1 MKKKFMMAAVLLGA
15 LTLGSCVDDN
25 ESASVTAIREAKAA
39 QLSALANYQQAQ
51 ADAELILANAEAKVK
66 EADAAYQAAL
76 AKIKDLQAQE
86 KELELQKAQA
96 TLETDIEAAKT
107 KAQAQ
112 LIQAQAKLEA
122 AKAALITASDAV
134 DLATK
139 AKVQNLITSANAVM
153 YGGNYYIYDKNTG
166 TYIQAGSISK
176 SESLIGDD
184 TDPGLKLQLIDI
196 NADLITAQYDLE
208 DTKIKIQKFVEI
220 EKAEL
225 AQNEALL
232 KAYNENKTTDREE
245 AQKAYDEAVKA
256 LPAYQNAKDETQKA
270 YNVAIA
276 ASNEAYDAL
285 NSSELEKY
293 LSTTIDDPD
302 YSGSGSYIDI
312 RSWLYRWNII
322 DYNYSDQEYET
333 VNITYDDGTYSSTR
347 LYYGLKY
354 VIDEDIISEKITEA
368 ERDLAIK
375 KDLFADA
382 QKTYNDGI
390 KTDNPTYKAYLDAV
404 KAAQDA
410 FNDDPS
416 YANESALETAESNLE
431 GYLSSIEGPLNTAK
445 ENEENAQAYLDFV
458 KEVQTKL
465 TGDVFKAYLALYD
478 AYAAVY
484 KDVVD
489 PYIAWR
495 KASHN
500 YSVQNSLIS
509 SLSSIINN
517 YTDWASLIKQVE
529 EDIRTNN
536 KNIAAMTDNGSTT
549 DNPGAGETEA
559 SRQAYIDAL
568 TVEKAALEQE
578 IAVKQAQYDDYM
590 KQVEALIG
598 GGSTETPAE

>member
-153 YGGNYYIYDKNTG
+153 YGGDYYIYDKNTG
-166 TYIQAGSISK
+166 TYVQAGSISK

-184 TDPGLKLQLIDI
+184 TDPGLKLQLIEI

-232 KAYNENKTTDREE
+232 KAYNDNKTTDREE

-256 LPAYQNAKDETQKA
+256 LPAYQNAKDEAQKA
-270 YNVAIA
+270 YNVADN
-276 ASNEAYDAL
+276 ASDEAYDAL
-285 NSSELEKY
+285 NSSELAAY
-293 LSTTIDDPD
+293 LSKTIDDPD
-302 YSGSGSYIDI
+302 NSGYYTSIYN
-312 RSWLYRWNII
+312 WLDRWNII

-368 ERDLAIK
+368 ERDLTIK
-375 KDLFADA
+375 KDLLADA

-390 KTDNPTYKAYLDAV
+390 KTDNPTYKSYLDAV

-478 AYAAVY
+478 AYAAVF
-484 KDVVD
+484 KETVD
-489 PYIAWR
+489 PYIAKE
-495 KASHN
+495 KANHN

>member
-51 ADAELILANAEAKVK
+51 ADAEVILANAEAKVK

-76 AKIKDLQAQE
+76 AKIKDLVAQE

-96 TLETDIEAAKT
+96 TLETNIEAAKT

-153 YGGNYYIYDKNTG
+153 YGGDYYIYNKNNG
-166 TYIQAGSISK
+166 TYEQAGSISK
-176 SESLIGDD
+176 SESLIGDNAN
-184 TDPGLKLQLIDI
+184 PGLKLQLIDI
-196 NADLITAQYDLE
+196 NADLVTAQYDLE
-208 DTKIKIQKFVEI
+208 DTKIKIQQYVEA
-220 EKAEL
+220 EKTEL

-232 KAYNENKTTDREE
+232 KAYNDNKTTDREE
-245 AQKAYDEAVKA
+245 AQKAYDEALKA
-256 LPAYQNAKDETQKA
+256 LPAYQNAKDEAQKA
-270 YNVAIA
+270 YDVAID
-276 ASNEAYDAL
+276 ASDAAYDAL
-285 NSSELEKY
+285 NRSELAKY
-293 LSTTIDDPD
+293 LTTTIDDPD
-302 YSGSGSYIDI
+302 YGYPTTIYY
-312 RSWLYRWNII
+312 WLDRNAII
-322 DYNYSDQEYET
+322 DYTYSDREYET
-333 VNITYDDGTYSSTR
+333 VNITYDDGTYYSTR
-347 LYYGLKY
+347 LYYNPKY

-489 PYIAWR
+489 PYIAWE
-495 KASHN
+495 KANHN
-500 YSVQNSLIS
+500 YLVQERLITA
-509 SLSSIINN
+509 LNNVIAN
-517 YTDWASLIKQVE
+517 YTDWTTVIEGVE
-529 EDIRTNN
+529 AAIRENN
-536 KNIAAMTDNGSTT
+536 KNIAAMTDNGNTT
-549 DNPGAGETEA
+549 DSSSAGETEA

>member
-51 ADAELILANAEAKVK
+51 ADAEVILANAEAKVK

-76 AKIKDLQAQE
+76 AKIKDLEAQE

-153 YGGNYYIYDKNTG
+153 YGGDYYIYDKNTG
-166 TYIQAGSISK
+166 TYERAGSISK
-176 SESLIGDD
+176 SESLIGDNAN
-184 TDPGLKLQLIDI
+184 PGLKLQLIDI
-196 NADLITAQYDLE
+196 NADLVTAQYDLE
-208 DTKIKIQKFVEI
+208 DTKIKIQQYVEA

-232 KAYNENKTTDREE
+232 KAYNDNKTTDREE

-270 YNVAIA
+270 YNVAID
-276 ASNEAYDAL
+276 ASDAAYDEL
-285 NSSELEKY
+285 NRSELEKY
-293 LSTTIDDPD
+293 LTTTIDDPD
-302 YSGSGSYIDI
+302 YSGSYTSIY
-312 RSWLYRWNII
+312 SLLYRWNII
-322 DYNYSDQEYET
+322 DYNYSDPEYET
-333 VNITYDDGTYSSTR
+333 VNITYDDGTYYSTR
-347 LYYGLKY
+347 LYYNPKY

-375 KDLFADA
+375 KDLLADA

-390 KTDNPTYKAYLDAV
+390 KTDNPNYKSYLDAV

-410 FNDDPS
+410 FNNDPS

-431 GYLSSIEGPLNTAK
+431 GYLSSIEGPLNRAK

-517 YTDWASLIKQVE
+517 YTDWTTLIEGVE

-536 KNIAAMTDNGSTT
+536 KNIAAMTDNGNTT
-549 DNPGAGETEA
+549 DDPSAGETEA

>member
-1 MKKKFMMAAVLLGA
+1 MKKKYMMAAVLLGA

-51 ADAELILANAEAKVK
+51 ADAEVILANAEAKVK

-76 AKIKDLQAQE
+76 AKIKDLEAQE

-153 YGGNYYIYDKNTG
+153 YGGYYYIYDKNTV
-166 TYIQAGSISK
+166 TYVQAGNISK

-184 TDPGLKLQLIDI
+184 TDPGLKLQLIEV
-196 NADLITAQYDLE
+196 NANLVTAQYDLE
-208 DTKIKIQKFVEI
+208 DTKIKIQQYVEA

-232 KAYNENKTTDREE
+232 KAYNDNKTTDREE
-245 AQKAYDEAVKA
+245 AQKAYDEALKA
-256 LPAYQNAKDETQKA
+256 LPAYQNAKDEAQKA
-270 YNVAIA
+270 YDVAID
-276 ASNEAYDAL
+276 ASDAAYDAL
-285 NSSELEKY
+285 NRSELEKY
-293 LSTTIDDPD
+293 LTTTIDDPD
-302 YSGSGSYIDI
+302 YSGGYTSIYN
-312 RSWLYRWNII
+312 WLYRWNII

-375 KDLFADA
+375 KDLLADA
-382 QKTYNDGI
+382 QKDYNDGI
-390 KTDNPTYKAYLDAV
+390 KTDNPNYKAYLDAV

-416 YANESALETAESNLE
+416 YSNKYALETAENNLNS
-431 GYLSSIEGPLNTAK
+431 YLSSIETPLNTAK
-445 ENEENAQAYLDFV
+445 ENVEDAQAYLDFV

-517 YTDWASLIKQVE
+517 YTDWTTLIEGVE

>member
-51 ADAELILANAEAKVK
+51 ADAEVILANAEAKVK

-86 KELELQKAQA
+86 KELELKKAQE

-107 KAQAQ
+107 KAQA
-112 LIQAQAKLEA
+112 LLVEAQAELEA
-122 AKAALITASDAV
+122 AKAELITASDAV

-139 AKVQNLITSANAVM
+139 AKVQNLINSANAVM
-153 YGGNYYIYDKNTG
+153 YGGDYYIYDKTTG
-166 TYIQAGSISK
+166 NYENAGTIDTDK
-176 SESLIGDD
+176 SLIGDNAN
-184 TDPGLKLQLIDI
+184 PGLKLQLIEI

-208 DTKIKIQKFVEI
+208 DTKIKIQQYVEA

-302 YSGSGSYIDI
+302 YSGSYTSIY
-312 RSWLYRWNII
+312 SWLYRWNII

-375 KDLFADA
+375 KDLLADA

-416 YANESALETAESNLE
+416 YSNKYALETAEYNLNS
-431 GYLSSIEGPLNTAK
+431 YLSSIETPLNTAK
-445 ENEENAQAYLDFV
+445 ENVEDAQAYLDFV

-484 KDVVD
+484 KETVD
-489 PYIAWR
+489 PYIAWN
-495 KASHN
+495 KANHN

-509 SLSSIINN
+509 SLRSIINN
-517 YTDWASLIKQVE
+517 YTDWTTLIEGVE

-549 DNPGAGETEA
+549 DNPVAGETEA

>member
-15 LTLGSCVDDN
+15 LSLGSCVDDN

-39 QLSALANYQQAQ
+39 QLSALASYQQAQ
-51 ADAELILANAEAKVK
+51 AEAELIIANAEAKVK

-76 AKIKDLQAQE
+76 AKIKELEAQE
-86 KELELQKAQA
+86 QELELQKSQA
-96 TLETDIEAAKT
+96 TLETDIEKAKT
-107 KAQAQ
+107 
-112 LIQAQAKLEA
+112 QAQADLINAQANLEA
-122 AKAALITASDAV
+122 AQAALITASDAA

-139 AKVQNLITSANAVM
+139 AKIQNLITSANAVM
-153 YGGNYYIYDKNTG
+153 YGGNYYIFNKDMG
-166 TYIQAGSISK
+166 TYVSAGSISK

-232 KAYNENKTTDREE
+232 KAYNDNKTTDREE
-245 AQKAYDEAVKA
+245 AQKAYDEALKA
-256 LPAYQNAKDETQKA
+256 LPAYQNAKDEAQKA
-270 YNVAIA
+270 YDVAID
-276 ASNEAYDAL
+276 ASDAAYDAL
-285 NSSELEKY
+285 NRSELEKY
-293 LSTTIDDPD
+293 LTTTIDDPD
-302 YSGSGSYIDI
+302 YGGYTTIYV
-312 RSWLYRWNII
+312 WLYRNSFIY
-322 DYNYSDQEYET
+322 YNYSDPEYET
-333 VNITYDDGTYSSTR
+333 VNITYDDGTYYSTR
-347 LYYGLKY
+347 LYYNFKY
-354 VIDEDIISEKITEA
+354 VIDEEAISAEITDA

-375 KDLFADA
+375 KDLLADA

-390 KTDNPTYKAYLDAV
+390 KTDNVNYKALLDAV

-410 FNDDPS
+410 FNDNPS
-416 YANESALETAESNLE
+416 YSNKSALETAENNLNS
-431 GYLSSIEGPLNTAK
+431 YLSRIETPLNTAK
-445 ENEENAQAYLDFV
+445 ENVEDAQAYLDFV

-478 AYAAVY
+478 AYAAVF
-484 KDVVD
+484 KETVD
-489 PYIAWR
+489 PYIAWD
-495 KASHN
+495 KANHN
-500 YSVQNSLIS
+500 YLVQDRLITA
-509 SLSSIINN
+509 LYNVIVN
-517 YTDWASLIKQVE
+517 YTDWTTVIEGVE
-529 EDIRTNN
+529 AAIRENN
-536 KNIAAMTDNGSTT
+536 KNIAAMTDNGNTT
-549 DNPGAGETEA
+549 DSSSTGETEA

-568 TVEKAALEQE
+568 TVKKAALEQE

>member
-1 MKKKFMMAAVLLGA
+1 MMAAVLLGA

-153 YGGNYYIYDKNTG
+153 YGGDYYIYDKNTG
-166 TYIQAGSISK
+166 TYVQAGSISK

-184 TDPGLKLQLIDI
+184 TDPGLKLQLIEI

-232 KAYNENKTTDREE
+232 KAYNDNKTTDREE

-256 LPAYQNAKDETQKA
+256 LPAYQNAKDEAQKA
-270 YNVAIA
+270 YNVADN
-276 ASNEAYDAL
+276 ASDEAYDAL
-285 NSSELEKY
+285 NSSELAAY
-293 LSTTIDDPD
+293 LSKTIDDPD
-302 YSGSGSYIDI
+302 NSGYYTSIYN
-312 RSWLYRWNII
+312 WLDRWNII

-375 KDLFADA
+375 KDLLADA

-390 KTDNPTYKAYLDAV
+390 KTDNPTYKSYLDAV

-478 AYAAVY
+478 AYAAVF
-484 KDVVD
+484 KETVD
-489 PYIAWR
+489 PYIAKE
-495 KASHN
+495 KANHN

>member
-51 ADAELILANAEAKVK
+51 ADAEVILANAEAKVK

-86 KELELQKAQA
+86 KELELKKAQE

-153 YGGNYYIYDKNTG
+153 YGGYYYIYDKNTG
-166 TYIQAGSISK
+166 TYVQAGNISK

-232 KAYNENKTTDREE
+232 KAYNDNKTTDREE
-245 AQKAYDEAVKA
+245 AQKAYDEALKA
-256 LPAYQNAKDETQKA
+256 LPAYQNAKDEAQKA
-270 YNVAIA
+270 YDVAID
-276 ASNEAYDAL
+276 ASDAAYDAL
-285 NSSELEKY
+285 NRSELEKY
-293 LSTTIDDPD
+293 LTTTIDDPD
-302 YSGSGSYIDI
+302 YGGYTSIYSL
-312 RSWLYRWNII
+312 LYRWNII
-322 DYNYSDQEYET
+322 NYNYSDPEYET
-333 VNITYDDGTYSSTR
+333 VNITYDDGTYYSTR
-347 LYYGLKY
+347 LYYNFKY
-354 VIDEDIISEKITEA
+354 VIDEEAISAEITDA

-375 KDLFADA
+375 KDLLADA

-390 KTDNPTYKAYLDAV
+390 KTDNPTYKANLDAV

-416 YANESALETAESNLE
+416 YSNKSALETAEYNLNS
-431 GYLSSIEGPLNTAK
+431 YLSSIETPLNTAK
-445 ENEENAQAYLDFV
+445 ENVEDAQAYLDFV

-484 KDVVD
+484 KETVD
-489 PYIAWR
+489 PYIAWN
-495 KASHN
+495 KANHN
-500 YSVQNSLIS
+500 YLVQDRLITA
-509 SLSSIINN
+509 LYNVIAN
-517 YTDWASLIKQVE
+517 YTDWTTVIEGVE
-529 EDIRTNN
+529 AAIRENN
-536 KNIAAMTDNGSTT
+536 KNIAAMTDNGNTT
-549 DNPGAGETEA
+549 DSSSAGGTEA

>member
-1 MKKKFMMAAVLLGA
+1 MMAAVLLGA

-51 ADAELILANAEAKVK
+51 ADAEVILANAEAKVK

-76 AKIKDLQAQE
+76 AKIKDLEAQE

-153 YGGNYYIYDKNTG
+153 YGGYYYIYDKNTG
-166 TYIQAGSISK
+166 TYVQAGNISK

-184 TDPGLKLQLIDI
+184 TDPGLKLQLIEV
-196 NADLITAQYDLE
+196 NANLVTAQYDLE
-208 DTKIKIQKFVEI
+208 DTKIKIQQYVEA

-232 KAYNENKTTDREE
+232 KAYNDNKTTDREE
-245 AQKAYDEAVKA
+245 AQKAYDEALKA
-256 LPAYQNAKDETQKA
+256 LPAYQNAKDEAQKA
-270 YNVAIA
+270 YDVAID
-276 ASNEAYDAL
+276 ASDAAYDAL
-285 NSSELEKY
+285 NRSELEKY
-293 LSTTIDDPD
+293 LTTTIDDPD
-302 YSGSGSYIDI
+302 YSGGYTSIYN
-312 RSWLYRWNII
+312 WLYRWNII

-375 KDLFADA
+375 KDLLADA
-382 QKTYNDGI
+382 QKDYNDGI
-390 KTDNPTYKAYLDAV
+390 KTDNPNYKAYLDAV

-416 YANESALETAESNLE
+416 YSNKYALETAENNLNS
-431 GYLSSIEGPLNTAK
+431 YLSSIETPLNTAK
-445 ENEENAQAYLDFV
+445 ENVEDAQAYLDFV

-517 YTDWASLIKQVE
+517 YTDWTTLIEGVE

>member
-51 ADAELILANAEAKVK
+51 ADAELILANAKAKVK

-153 YGGNYYIYDKNTG
+153 YGGYYYIYDKSTG
-166 TYIQAGSISK
+166 TYVQAGNISK

-208 DTKIKIQKFVEI
+208 DTKIKIQQYVED

-232 KAYNENKTTDREE
+232 KAYNDNKTTDREE
-245 AQKAYDEAVKA
+245 AQKAYDEALKA
-256 LPAYQNAKDETQKA
+256 LPAYQNAKDEAQKA
-270 YNVAIA
+270 YDVAID
-276 ASNEAYDAL
+276 ASDAAYDAL

-302 YSGSGSYIDI
+302 YSGYYTSIYN
-312 RSWLYRWNII
+312 WLDRWNII
-322 DYNYSDQEYET
+322 YYNYSEQEYET

-375 KDLFADA
+375 KDLLADA

-390 KTDNPTYKAYLDAV
+390 KTDNPTYKSYLDAV

-478 AYAAVY
+478 AYAAVF
-484 KDVVD
+484 KETVD
-489 PYIAWR
+489 PYIAWD
-495 KASHN
+495 KANHN
-500 YSVQNSLIS
+500 YLVQNRLITA
-509 SLSSIINN
+509 LNNVIAN
-517 YTDWASLIKQVE
+517 YTDWTTVIEGVE
-529 EDIRTNN
+529 AAIRENN
-536 KNIAAMTDNGSTT
+536 KNIAAMTDNGNTT
-549 DNPGAGETEA
+549 DSSSAGKTEA

-578 IAVKQAQYDDYM
+578 IAVKQAQYDDCM

>member
-1 MKKKFMMAAVLLGA
+1 MMAAVLLGA

-153 YGGNYYIYDKNTG
+153 YGGDYYIYDKNTG
-166 TYIQAGSISK
+166 TYVQAGSISK

-184 TDPGLKLQLIDI
+184 TDPGLKLQLIEI

-232 KAYNENKTTDREE
+232 KAYNDNKTTDREE

-256 LPAYQNAKDETQKA
+256 LPAYQNAKDEAQKA
-270 YNVAIA
+270 YNVADN
-276 ASNEAYDAL
+276 ASDEAYDAL
-285 NSSELEKY
+285 NSSELAAY
-293 LSTTIDDPD
+293 LSKTIDDPD
-302 YSGSGSYIDI
+302 NSGYYTSIYN
-312 RSWLYRWNII
+312 WLDRWNII

-375 KDLFADA
+375 KDLLADA

-390 KTDNPTYKAYLDAV
+390 KTDNPNYSAKLNAV
-404 KAAQDA
+404 KTAQDA

-416 YANESALETAESNLE
+416 YTNKTALENAESDLNR
-431 GYLSSIEGPLNTAK
+431 YLSSIEGPLNTAK

-478 AYAAVY
+478 AYAAVF
-484 KDVVD
+484 KETVD
-489 PYIAWR
+489 PYIAKE
-495 KASHN
+495 KANHN

>member
-51 ADAELILANAEAKVK
+51 ADAEVILANAEAKVK

-76 AKIKDLQAQE
+76 AKIKDLKAQE
-86 KELELQKAQA
+86 KELELKKAQE
-96 TLETDIEAAKT
+96 TLEIDIEAAKT
-107 KAQAQ
+107 KAQA
-112 LIQAQAKLEA
+112 LLVQAQAELEA
-122 AKAALITASDAV
+122 AKAELITASDAV

-153 YGGNYYIYDKNTG
+153 YGGDYYIYNKNHG
-166 TYIQAGSISK
+166 TYEQAGSISK
-176 SESLIGDD
+176 SESLIGDNAN
-184 TDPGLKLQLIDI
+184 PGLKLQLIDI
-196 NADLITAQYDLE
+196 NADLVTAQYDLE
-208 DTKIKIQKFVEI
+208 DTKIKIQQYVEA

-256 LPAYQNAKDETQKA
+256 LPAYQNAEDEAQKA
-270 YNVAIA
+270 YDVAID
-276 ASNEAYDAL
+276 ASDAAYDAL

-293 LSTTIDDPD
+293 LTTTIDDPD
-302 YSGSGSYIDI
+302 YSNSYTSIYI
-312 RSWLYRWNII
+312 WLYRWNII
-322 DYNYSDQEYET
+322 DYNYSDREYET
-333 VNITYDDGTYSSTR
+333 VNITYDDGTYYSTR
-347 LYYGLKY
+347 LYYNPKY

-375 KDLFADA
+375 KDLLADA
-382 QKTYNDGI
+382 QKDYNDGI
-390 KTDNPTYKAYLDAV
+390 KTDNPNYKAHLDAV

-416 YANESALETAESNLE
+416 YANEYALETAESNLE

-489 PYIAWR
+489 PYIAWE
-495 KASHN
+495 KANHN
-500 YSVQNSLIS
+500 YLVQDRLITA
-509 SLSSIINN
+509 LNNVIAN
-517 YTDWASLIKQVE
+517 YTDWTTVIEGVE
-529 EDIRTNN
+529 AAIRENN
-536 KNIAAMTDNGSTT
+536 KNIAAMTDNGNTT
-549 DNPGAGETEA
+549 DSSSAGETEA

>member
-51 ADAELILANAEAKVK
+51 ADAEVILANAEAKVK

-76 AKIKDLQAQE
+76 AKIKDLEAQE

-153 YGGNYYIYDKNTG
+153 YGGYYYIYDKNTG
-166 TYIQAGSISK
+166 TYVQAGNISK

-184 TDPGLKLQLIDI
+184 TDPGLKLQLIEV
-196 NADLITAQYDLE
+196 NANLVTAQYDLE
-208 DTKIKIQKFVEI
+208 DTKIKIQQYVEA

-232 KAYNENKTTDREE
+232 KAYNDNKTTDREE
-245 AQKAYDEAVKA
+245 AQKAYDEALKA
-256 LPAYQNAKDETQKA
+256 LPAYQNAKDEAQKA
-270 YNVAIA
+270 YDVAID
-276 ASNEAYDAL
+276 ASDAAYDAL
-285 NSSELEKY
+285 NRSELEKY
-293 LSTTIDDPD
+293 LTTTIDDPD
-302 YSGSGSYIDI
+302 YSGGYTSIYN
-312 RSWLYRWNII
+312 WLYRWNII

-375 KDLFADA
+375 KDLLADA
-382 QKTYNDGI
+382 QKDYNDGI
-390 KTDNPTYKAYLDAV
+390 KTDNPNYKAYLDAV

-416 YANESALETAESNLE
+416 YSNKYALETAENNLNS
-431 GYLSSIEGPLNTAK
+431 YLSSIETPLNTAK
-445 ENEENAQAYLDFV
+445 ENVEDAQAYLDFV

-517 YTDWASLIKQVE
+517 YTDWTTLIEGVE

>member
-51 ADAELILANAEAKVK
+51 ADAEVILANAEAKVK

-76 AKIKDLQAQE
+76 AKIKDLVAQE
-86 KELELQKAQA
+86 KELELKKAQE

-107 KAQAQ
+107 KAQA
-112 LIQAQAKLEA
+112 LLVQAQADLEA
-122 AKAALITASDAV
+122 AKAELITASDAA

-153 YGGNYYIYDKNTG
+153 YGGDYYIYDKNTG
-166 TYIQAGSISK
+166 TYERAGSISK
-176 SESLIGDD
+176 SESLIGDNAN
-184 TDPGLKLQLIDI
+184 PGLKLQLIDI

-232 KAYNENKTTDREE
+232 KAYNDNKTTDREE
-245 AQKAYDEAVKA
+245 AQKAYDEALKA
-256 LPAYQNAKDETQKA
+256 LPAYQNAKDEAQKA
-270 YNVAIA
+270 YDVAID
-276 ASNEAYDAL
+276 ASDAAYDAL
-285 NSSELEKY
+285 NRSELEKY
-293 LSTTIDDPD
+293 LTTTIDDPD
-302 YSGSGSYIDI
+302 YSGYYTSIYNC
-312 RSWLYRWNII
+312 LYRWNII

-333 VNITYDDGTYSSTR
+333 VNITYDDGTYYSTR
-347 LYYGLKY
+347 LYYGFKY

-375 KDLFADA
+375 KDLLADA

-416 YANESALETAESNLE
+416 YSNKSALETAENNLNS
-431 GYLSSIEGPLNTAK
+431 YLSRIETPLNTAK
-445 ENEENAQAYLDFV
+445 ENVEDAQAYLDFV

-478 AYAAVY
+478 AYAAVF
-484 KDVVD
+484 KETVD
-489 PYIAWR
+489 PYIAR
-495 KASHN
+495 DKANHN
-500 YSVQNSLIS
+500 YLVQDRLITA
-509 SLSSIINN
+509 LYNVIAN
-517 YTDWASLIKQVE
+517 YTDWTTVIEGVE
-529 EDIRTNN
+529 AAIRENN
-536 KNIAAMTDNGSTT
+536 KNIAAMTDNGNTT
-549 DNPGAGETEA
+549 DSSSAGETEA

>member
-51 ADAELILANAEAKVK
+51 ADAEVILANAEAKVK

-153 YGGNYYIYDKNTG
+153 YGGDYYIYNKNNG
-166 TYIQAGSISK
+166 TYERAGSISK

-184 TDPGLKLQLIDI
+184 TDPGLKLQLIEI

-232 KAYNENKTTDREE
+232 KAYNDNKTTDREE
-245 AQKAYDEAVKA
+245 AQKAYDEALKA
-256 LPAYQNAKDETQKA
+256 LPAYQNAKDEAQKA
-270 YNVAIA
+270 YDVAID
-276 ASNEAYDAL
+276 ASDAAYDAL
-285 NSSELEKY
+285 NRSELEKY
-293 LSTTIDDPD
+293 LTTTIDDPD
-302 YSGSGSYIDI
+302 YSGSYTSIY
-312 RSWLYRWNII
+312 SWLYRWNII

-347 LYYGLKY
+347 LYYNPKY

-375 KDLFADA
+375 KDLLADA

-416 YANESALETAESNLE
+416 YSNKYALETAESNLE

-489 PYIAWR
+489 PYIAWE
-495 KASHN
+495 KANHN
-500 YSVQNSLIS
+500 YLVQDRLITA
-509 SLSSIINN
+509 LKNVIAN
-517 YTDWASLIKQVE
+517 YTDWTTVIEGVE
-529 EDIRTNN
+529 AAIRENN
-536 KNIAAMTDNGSTT
+536 KNIAAMTDNGNTT
-549 DNPGAGETEA
+549 DSSSAGETEA

>member
-51 ADAELILANAEAKVK
+51 ADAEVILANAEAKVK

-86 KELELQKAQA
+86 KELELKKAQE

-153 YGGNYYIYDKNTG
+153 YGGYYYIYDKNTG
-166 TYIQAGSISK
+166 TYVQAGNISK

-232 KAYNENKTTDREE
+232 KAYNDNKTTDREE
-245 AQKAYDEAVKA
+245 AQKAYDEALKA
-256 LPAYQNAKDETQKA
+256 LPAYQNAKDEAQKA
-270 YNVAIA
+270 YDVAID
-276 ASNEAYDAL
+276 ASDAAYDAL
-285 NSSELEKY
+285 NRSELEKY
-293 LSTTIDDPD
+293 LTTTIDDPD
-302 YSGSGSYIDI
+302 YGGYTSIYSL
-312 RSWLYRWNII
+312 LYRWDII
-322 DYNYSDQEYET
+322 NYNYSDPEYET
-333 VNITYDDGTYSSTR
+333 VNITYDDGTYYSTR
-347 LYYGLKY
+347 LYYNFKY
-354 VIDEDIISEKITEA
+354 VIDEEAISAEITDA

-375 KDLFADA
+375 KDLLADA

-390 KTDNPTYKAYLDAV
+390 KTDNPTYKANLDAV

-416 YANESALETAESNLE
+416 YSNKSALETAEYNLNS
-431 GYLSSIEGPLNTAK
+431 YLSSIETPLNTAK
-445 ENEENAQAYLDFV
+445 ENVEDAQAYLDFV

-484 KDVVD
+484 KETVD
-489 PYIAWR
+489 PYIAWN
-495 KASHN
+495 KANHN
-500 YSVQNSLIS
+500 YLVQDRLITA
-509 SLSSIINN
+509 LYNVIAN
-517 YTDWASLIKQVE
+517 YTDWTTVIEGVE
-529 EDIRTNN
+529 AAIRENN
-536 KNIAAMTDNGSTT
+536 KNIAAMTDNGNTT
-549 DNPGAGETEA
+549 DSSSAGGTEA

>member
-153 YGGNYYIYDKNTG
+153 YGGDYYIYDKNTG
-166 TYIQAGSISK
+166 TYVQAGSISK

-184 TDPGLKLQLIDI
+184 TDPGLKLQLIEI

-232 KAYNENKTTDREE
+232 KAYNDNKTTDREE

-256 LPAYQNAKDETQKA
+256 LPAYQNAKDEAQKA
-270 YNVAIA
+270 YNVADN
-276 ASNEAYDAL
+276 ASDEAYDAL
-285 NSSELEKY
+285 NSSELAAY
-293 LSTTIDDPD
+293 LSKTIDDPD
-302 YSGSGSYIDI
+302 NSGYYTSIYN
-312 RSWLYRWNII
+312 WLDRWNII

-375 KDLFADA
+375 KDLLADA

-390 KTDNPTYKAYLDAV
+390 KTDNPNYSAKLNAV
-404 KAAQDA
+404 KTAQDA

-416 YANESALETAESNLE
+416 YTNKTALENAESDLNR
-431 GYLSSIEGPLNTAK
+431 YLSSIEGPLNTAK

-478 AYAAVY
+478 AYAAVF
-484 KDVVD
+484 KETVD
-489 PYIAWR
+489 PYIAKE
-495 KASHN
+495 KANHN

>member
-51 ADAELILANAEAKVK
+51 ADAEVILANAEAKVK

-153 YGGNYYIYDKNTG
+153 YGGYYYIYDKNTG
-166 TYIQAGSISK
+166 TYVQAGSISK

-232 KAYNENKTTDREE
+232 KAYNDNKTTDREE
-245 AQKAYDEAVKA
+245 AQKAYDEALKA
-256 LPAYQNAKDETQKA
+256 LPAYQNAKDEAQKA
-270 YNVAIA
+270 YDVAID
-276 ASNEAYDAL
+276 ASDAAYDAL
-285 NSSELEKY
+285 NRSELEKY
-293 LSTTIDDPD
+293 LTTTIDDPD
-302 YSGSGSYIDI
+302 YSNRYTSIYSLL
-312 RSWLYRWNII
+312 RRWNII
-322 DYNYSDQEYET
+322 DYNYSDLEYET
-333 VNITYDDGTYSSTR
+333 VNITYDDGTYYSTR
-347 LYYGLKY
+347 LYYGVKY
-354 VIDEDIISEKITEA
+354 VIDEDIISAKVTEA

-375 KDLFADA
+375 KDLLADA

-416 YANESALETAESNLE
+416 YANESALENAESDLNR
-431 GYLSSIEGPLNTAK
+431 YLSSIEGPLNTAK
-445 ENEENAQAYLDFV
+445 EDEEDAQAYLDFV

-478 AYAAVY
+478 AYAAVF
-484 KDVVD
+484 KETVD
-489 PYIAWR
+489 PYIAWD
-495 KASHN
+495 KANHN
-500 YSVQNSLIS
+500 YLVQDRLITA
-509 SLSSIINN
+509 LNNVIAN
-517 YTDWASLIKQVE
+517 YTDWTTVIEGVE
-529 EDIRTNN
+529 AAIRENN
-536 KNIAAMTDNGSTT
+536 KNIAAMTDNGNTT
-549 DNPGAGETEA
+549 DSSSTGETEA

>member
-51 ADAELILANAEAKVK
+51 ADAELILANAKAKVK

-112 LIQAQAKLEA
+112 LVEAQAKLEA
-122 AKAALITASDAV
+122 AKAELITASDAV

-153 YGGNYYIYDKNTG
+153 YGGDYYIYDKTTG
-166 TYIQAGSISK
+166 TYKNAGTIDTDK
-176 SESLIGDD
+176 SLIGDNAN
-184 TDPGLKLQLIDI
+184 PGLKLQLIDI

-208 DTKIKIQKFVEI
+208 DTKIKIQQYVEA

-245 AQKAYDEAVKA
+245 AQKAYDEALKA
-256 LPAYQNAKDETQKA
+256 LPAYQNAKDEAQKA
-270 YNVAIA
+270 YDVAID
-276 ASNEAYDAL
+276 ASDAAYDAL

-302 YSGSGSYIDI
+302 YSGYYTSIYN
-312 RSWLYRWNII
+312 WLDRWNII
-322 DYNYSDQEYET
+322 YYNYSDQEYET

-375 KDLFADA
+375 KDLLADA

-390 KTDNPTYKAYLDAV
+390 KTDNPTYKSYLDAV

-478 AYAAVY
+478 AYAAVF
-484 KDVVD
+484 KETVD
-489 PYIAWR
+489 PYIAWD
-495 KASHN
+495 KANHN
-500 YSVQNSLIS
+500 YLVQDRLITA
-509 SLSSIINN
+509 LNNVIAN
-517 YTDWASLIKQVE
+517 YTDWTTVIEGVE
-529 EDIRTNN
+529 AAIRENN
-536 KNIAAMTDNGSTT
+536 KNIAAMTDNGNTT
-549 DNPGAGETEA
+549 DDPSAGATEA
-559 SRQAYIDAL
+559 SKQAYIDAL

>member
-51 ADAELILANAEAKVK
+51 ADAEVILANAEAKVK

-76 AKIKDLQAQE
+76 AKIKDLEAQE
-86 KELELQKAQA
+86 KELELKKAQE

-107 KAQAQ
+107 KAQA
-112 LIQAQAKLEA
+112 LLVQAQAELEA
-122 AKAALITASDAV
+122 AKAELITASDAV

-166 TYIQAGSISK
+166 TYVQAGSISK
-176 SESLIGDD
+176 SKSLIGDD

-208 DTKIKIQKFVEI
+208 DTKIKIQQYVEA

-245 AQKAYDEAVKA
+245 AQKAYDEALKA
-256 LPAYQNAKDETQKA
+256 LPAYQNAKDEAQKA
-270 YNVAIA
+270 YDVAID
-276 ASNEAYDAL
+276 ASDAAYDAL

-302 YSGSGSYIDI
+302 YGGYTTIYV
-312 RSWLYRWNII
+312 WLYRNSFIY
-322 DYNYSDQEYET
+322 YNYSDPEYET
-333 VNITYDDGTYSSTR
+333 VNITYDDGTYYSTR
-347 LYYGLKY
+347 LYYNLKY
-354 VIDEDIISEKITEA
+354 VIDEEAISAEITDA

-375 KDLFADA
+375 KDMLADA

-410 FNDDPS
+410 FNDDSS
-416 YANESALETAESNLE
+416 YSNKTALEDAERDLNR
-431 GYLSSIEGPLNTAK
+431 YLSSIEGPLNTAK
-445 ENEENAQAYLDFV
+445 EDEEDAQAYLDFV

-478 AYAAVY
+478 AYAAVF
-484 KDVVD
+484 KETVD
-489 PYIAWR
+489 PYIAWD
-495 KASHN
+495 KANHN
-500 YSVQNSLIS
+500 YLVQDRLITA
-509 SLSSIINN
+509 LNNVIAN
-517 YTDWASLIKQVE
+517 YTDWTTVIEGVE
-529 EDIRTNN
+529 AAIRENN
-536 KNIAAMTDNGSTT
+536 KNIAAMTDNGNTT
-549 DNPGAGETEA
+549 DSSSAGETEA

>member
-51 ADAELILANAEAKVK
+51 ADAEVILANAEAKVK

-76 AKIKDLQAQE
+76 AKIKDLKAQE

-107 KAQAQ
+107 KAQAK

-153 YGGNYYIYDKNTG
+153 YGGDYYIYNKNNG
-166 TYIQAGSISK
+166 TYERAGSISK
-176 SESLIGDD
+176 SESLIGDNAN
-184 TDPGLKLQLIDI
+184 PGLKLQLIDI
-196 NADLITAQYDLE
+196 NADLVTAQYDLE
-208 DTKIKIQKFVEI
+208 DTKIKIQQYVEA

-232 KAYNENKTTDREE
+232 KAYNDNKTTDREE
-245 AQKAYDEAVKA
+245 AQKAYDEALKA
-256 LPAYQNAKDETQKA
+256 LPAYQNAKDEAQKA
-270 YNVAIA
+270 YDVAID
-276 ASNEAYDAL
+276 ASDAAYDAL
-285 NSSELEKY
+285 NRSELAKY
-293 LSTTIDDPD
+293 LTTTIDDPD
-302 YSGSGSYIDI
+302 YGYPTTIYY
-312 RSWLYRWNII
+312 WLDRNAII
-322 DYNYSDQEYET
+322 DYTYSDSEYET
-333 VNITYDDGTYSSTR
+333 VNITYDDGTYYSTR
-347 LYYGLKY
+347 LYYNPKY

-375 KDLFADA
+375 KDLLADA

-390 KTDNPTYKAYLDAV
+390 KTDNPNYKSYLDAV

-489 PYIAWR
+489 PYIAWN
-495 KASHN
+495 KANHN
-500 YSVQNSLIS
+500 YLVQDRLITA
-509 SLSSIINN
+509 LNNVIAN
-517 YTDWASLIKQVE
+517 YTDWTTVIEGVE
-529 EDIRTNN
+529 AAIRENN
-536 KNIAAMTDNGSTT
+536 KNIAAMTDNGNTT
-549 DNPGAGETEA
+549 DSSSAGETEA

>member
-51 ADAELILANAEAKVK
+51 ADAEVILANAEAKVK

-76 AKIKDLQAQE
+76 AKIKDLVAQE

-96 TLETDIEAAKT
+96 TLETNIEAAKT

-153 YGGNYYIYDKNTG
+153 YGGDYYIYNKNNG
-166 TYIQAGSISK
+166 TYEQAGSISK
-176 SESLIGDD
+176 SESLIGDNAN
-184 TDPGLKLQLIDI
+184 PGLKLQLIDI
-196 NADLITAQYDLE
+196 NADLVTAQYDLE
-208 DTKIKIQKFVEI
+208 DTKIKIQQYVEA
-220 EKAEL
+220 EKTEL

-232 KAYNENKTTDREE
+232 KAYNDNKTTDREE
-245 AQKAYDEAVKA
+245 AQKAYDEALKA
-256 LPAYQNAKDETQKA
+256 LPAYQNAKDEAQKA
-270 YNVAIA
+270 YDVAID
-276 ASNEAYDAL
+276 ASDAAYDAL
-285 NSSELEKY
+285 NRSELAKY
-293 LSTTIDDPD
+293 LTTTIDDPD
-302 YSGSGSYIDI
+302 YGYPTTIYY
-312 RSWLYRWNII
+312 WLDRNAII
-322 DYNYSDQEYET
+322 DYTYSDREYET
-333 VNITYDDGTYSSTR
+333 VNITYDDGTYYSTR
-347 LYYGLKY
+347 LYYNPKY

-478 AYAAVY
+478 AYAAVF
-484 KDVVD
+484 KETVD
-489 PYIAWR
+489 PYIAWD
-495 KASHN
+495 KANHN
-500 YSVQNSLIS
+500 YLVQDRLITA
-509 SLSSIINN
+509 LNNVIAN
-517 YTDWASLIKQVE
+517 YTDWTTVIEGVE
-529 EDIRTNN
+529 AAIRENN
-536 KNIAAMTDNGSTT
+536 KNIAAMTDNGNTT
-549 DNPGAGETEA
+549 DSSSAGETEA

>member
-1 MKKKFMMAAVLLGA
+1 MMAAVLLGA

-51 ADAELILANAEAKVK
+51 ADAEVILANAEAKVK

-86 KELELQKAQA
+86 KELELKKAQE

-153 YGGNYYIYDKNTG
+153 YGGYYYIYDKNTG
-166 TYIQAGSISK
+166 TYVQAGNISK

-232 KAYNENKTTDREE
+232 KAYNDNKTTDREE
-245 AQKAYDEAVKA
+245 AQKAYDEALKA
-256 LPAYQNAKDETQKA
+256 LPAYQNAKDEAQKA
-270 YNVAIA
+270 YDVAID
-276 ASNEAYDAL
+276 ASDAAYDAL
-285 NSSELEKY
+285 NRSELEKY
-293 LSTTIDDPD
+293 LTTTIDDPD
-302 YSGSGSYIDI
+302 YGGYTSIYSL
-312 RSWLYRWNII
+312 LYRWNII
-322 DYNYSDQEYET
+322 NYNYSDPEYET
-333 VNITYDDGTYSSTR
+333 VNITYDDGTYYSTR
-347 LYYGLKY
+347 LYYNFKY
-354 VIDEDIISEKITEA
+354 VIDEEAISAEITDA

-375 KDLFADA
+375 KDLLADA

-390 KTDNPTYKAYLDAV
+390 KTDNPTYKANLDAV

-416 YANESALETAESNLE
+416 YSNKSALETAEYNLNS
-431 GYLSSIEGPLNTAK
+431 YLSSIETPLNTAK
-445 ENEENAQAYLDFV
+445 ENVEDAQAYLDFV

-484 KDVVD
+484 KETVD
-489 PYIAWR
+489 PYIAWN
-495 KASHN
+495 KANHN
-500 YSVQNSLIS
+500 YLVQDRLITA
-509 SLSSIINN
+509 LYNVIAN
-517 YTDWASLIKQVE
+517 YTDWTTVIEGVE
-529 EDIRTNN
+529 AAIRENN
-536 KNIAAMTDNGSTT
+536 KNIAAMTDNGNTT
-549 DNPGAGETEA
+549 DSSSAGGTEA

>member
-15 LTLGSCVDDN
+15 LSLGSCVDDN

-153 YGGNYYIYDKNTG
+153 YGGAYYIFDKTTG
-166 TYIQAGSISK
+166 TYVQAGTIDTDK
-176 SESLIGDD
+176 SLIGDD
-184 TDPGLKLQLIDI
+184 ANPGLKLQLIEV
-196 NADLITAQYDLE
+196 NANLVTAQYDLE
-208 DTKIKIQKFVEI
+208 DTKIKIQQYVEA

-232 KAYNENKTTDREE
+232 KAYNDNKTTDREE
-245 AQKAYDEAVKA
+245 AQKAYDEALKA
-256 LPAYQNAKDETQKA
+256 LPAYQNAKDEAQKA
-270 YNVAIA
+270 YDVAID
-276 ASNEAYDAL
+276 ASDAAYDAL
-285 NSSELEKY
+285 NRSELEKY
-293 LSTTIDDPD
+293 LTTTIDDPD
-302 YSGSGSYIDI
+302 YGYTTTIYY
-312 RSWLYRWNII
+312 WLDRNAII
-322 DYNYSDQEYET
+322 DYNYSDPEYET
-333 VNITYDDGTYSSTR
+333 VNITYDDGTYYSTR
-347 LYYGLKY
+347 LYYNPKY

-478 AYAAVY
+478 AYAAVF

-517 YTDWASLIKQVE
+517 YTDWTTLIEGVE

>member
-1 MKKKFMMAAVLLGA
+1 MMAAVLLGA
-15 LTLGSCVDDN
+15 LALGSCVDDN
-25 ESASVTAIREAKAA
+25 ESASVTAIRDAKAA

-153 YGGNYYIYDKNTG
+153 YGGAYYIFDKTTG
-166 TYIQAGSISK
+166 TYVQAGTIDTDK
-176 SESLIGDD
+176 SLIGDD
-184 TDPGLKLQLIDI
+184 ANPGLKLQLIEV
-196 NADLITAQYDLE
+196 NANLVTAQYDLE
-208 DTKIKIQKFVEI
+208 DTKIKIQQYVEA

-232 KAYNENKTTDREE
+232 KAYNDNKTTDREE
-245 AQKAYDEAVKA
+245 AKKAYDEAVKA

-270 YNVAIA
+270 YTVADN
-276 ASNEAYDAL
+276 ASDEAYDAL
-285 NSSELEKY
+285 YSSELAAY
-293 LSTTIDDPD
+293 LSKTIDDPD
-302 YSGSGSYIDI
+302 YSNSYTSIYN
-312 RSWLYRWNII
+312 WLDRWGII
-322 DYNYSDQEYET
+322 DFNYSDREYET
-333 VNITYDDGTYSSTR
+333 VNITYDDGTYSSRR
-347 LYYGLKY
+347 LYYGEKY

-375 KDLFADA
+375 KDLLADA

-416 YANESALETAESNLE
+416 YANESALETAESNLKN
-431 GYLSSIEGPLNTAK
+431 YLNGIEGPLNRAK
-445 ENEENAQAYLDFV
+445 ESVEDAQAYLDLV

-478 AYAAVY
+478 AYAAVF
-484 KDVVD
+484 KETVD
-489 PYIAWR
+489 PYIAKE
-495 KASHN
+495 KAIHN
-500 YSVQNSLIS
+500 YYVQSNLIS
-509 SLSSIINN
+509 SLGSIINN
-517 YTDWASLIKQVE
+517 YTDWTTVIEGVE
-529 EDIRTNN
+529 AAIRENN
-536 KNIAAMTDNGSTT
+536 KNIAAMTDNGNTT
-549 DNPGAGETEA
+549 DSSSAGETEA